1 MKRCAPGLALE
12 TEGKGTRKLLYLI
25 QIPYILDL
33 VPGGALISNFSLSLK
48 AHE

>member
-12 TEGKGTRKLLYLI
+12 TEGKGTRKLLI